1 MNANR
6 LAVPVLLSLLAVGT
20 PAQQTVAETAKKPKA
35 PTISLDFHAGG
46 MDRFVAAVRD
56 AAPAANIVLATDA
69 QAVVVPQMELR
80 GVSVDQ
86 ALECACALAEG
97 PVDVG
102 VKEFRGD
109 GETVYTILARRKAR
123 VTAGPDPEE
132 PSQRVFTLNHL
143 TMPRAG
149 SAVQPLKVES
159 ILSAVELATAGEGQ
173 PPTIRYHQDSGVLL
187 VRGTRT
193 QVDQASEV
201 IQVLSKD
208 LDNREKRSV
217 EEARPATRGDDAKDP
232 R

>member
-1 MNANR
+1 
-6 LAVPVLLSLLAVGT
+6 
-20 PAQQTVAETAKKPKA
+20 
-35 PTISLDFHAGG
+35 
-46 MDRFVAAVRD
+46 
-56 AAPAANIVLATDA
+56 
-69 QAVVVPQMELR
+69 LR

-109 GETVYTILARRKAR
+109 GETVYTILARSKAR